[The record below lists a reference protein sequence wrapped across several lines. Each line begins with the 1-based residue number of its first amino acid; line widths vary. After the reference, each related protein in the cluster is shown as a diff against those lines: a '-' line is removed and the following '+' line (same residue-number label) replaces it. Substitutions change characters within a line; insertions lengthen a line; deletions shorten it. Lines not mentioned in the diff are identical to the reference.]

1 MDDFSSRVQRTNIG
15 FYISWRS
22 SQFRILMIPSRPH
35 CPRCGSRRLIRYG
48 IVAGQQRWR
57 CKRCRYQFTRLEGHG
72 TPEPTK
78 RAAVSLYG
86 YGLSF
91 NAVADLLGTTA
102 QSVLR
107 WVCGYVDRCCSKPP
121 PGDAVQRVARRRKRQ
136 GSPRSPLL
144 IRRRGWSS
152 GIQGRAFG

>member
-1 MDDFSSRVQRTNIG
+1 MV
-15 FYISWRS
+15 
-22 SQFRILMIPSRPH
+22 PSLPH
-35 CPRCGSRRLIRYG
+35 RPRCGSQRLIRYG

-57 CKRCRYQFTRLEGHG
+57 CRRCRYQFTHLEEHG

-107 WVCGYVDRCCSKPP
+107 WGCRYVDRFCTKPP
-121 PGDAVQRVARRRKRQ
+121 PGEAVVIELDEMWHYLQRKKTKVWIWKTYD
-136 GSPRSPLL
+136 
-144 IRRRGWSS
+144 
-152 GIQGRAFG
+152 RATE

>member
-1 MDDFSSRVQRTNIG
+1 
-15 FYISWRS
+15 
-22 SQFRILMIPSRPH
+22 MIPSRPH

-121 PGDAVQRVARRRKRQ
+121 PGDAVVIE
-136 GSPRSPLL
+136 LDEM
-144 IRRRGWSS
+144 
-152 GIQGRAFG
+152 

>member
-1 MDDFSSRVQRTNIG
+1 
-15 FYISWRS
+15 
-22 SQFRILMIPSRPH
+22 MIPDLPC
-35 CPRCGSRRLIRYG
+35 CPQCGSRRLIRYG
-48 IVAGQQRWR
+48 IVSGKQRWR

-72 TPEPTK
+72 TSEPTK

-107 WVCGYVDRCCSKPP
+107 WVCDYVDRCCAKPP
-121 PGDAVQRVARRRKRQ
+121 PSDVQVMELDEMW
-136 GSPRSPLL
+136 PLL
-144 IRRRGWSS
+144 QRKDNKGLDLESL
-152 GIQGRAFG
+152 